1 MKKFKKFYI
10 EITNVCNLSCSF
22 CPKTLRSPEF
32 MTIETFRKI
41 LDQIKPH
48 TDYIYFHVKGEPLLH
63 PKLDEFLDLSYE
75 KGFKV
80 NITTNGTLI
89 SKVRDKIIQKPSLRQ
104 INFSLHSFDG
114 NEGVTCKNAYVN
126 NIISFIKEAINVTET
141 LFSLR
146 LWNLDENNDTNLQ
159 ANKNR
164 DLLTVIENAFNL
176 PYKIEEEI
184 TPGRGI
190 KICDKVY
197 LNQDP
202 EFQWPD
208 LKLAEDNSPGFC
220 YGLRNQIAILVDG
233 TVVPCCLDGE
243 GIINLGNIHETH
255 FSEIIESKRSSDIFN
270 GFSRREVVEELCRK
284 CGYRKKFNANSEE

>member
-22 CPKTLRSPEF
+22 CPQTQRSPEF
-32 MTIETFRKI
+32 MTLETFVKI

-48 TDYIYFHVKGEPLLH
+48 TEYIYFHVKGEPLLH
-63 PKLDEFLDLSYE
+63 PKLDEFLDLSYK

-89 SKVRDKIIQKPSLRQ
+89 NEVREKIILKPALRQ

-114 NEGVTCKNAYVN
+114 NEGGSNKADYVN
-126 NIISFIKEAINVTET
+126 NIISFVKEAINITDT

-146 LWNLDENNDTNLQ
+146 LWNLNVDNATNHQ

-164 DLLTVIENAFNL
+164 DLLVAIEKAFNL

-184 TPGRGI
+184 HPGHGI

-197 LNQDP
+197 LNQDH

-208 LKLAEDNSPGFC
+208 LNVREDNSPGFC
-220 YGLRNQIAILVDG
+220 YGLRNQVGILVDG

-243 GIINLGNIHETH
+243 GVIKLGNIHETP
-255 FSEIIESKRSSDIFN
+255 FSEIVDNQRANDIFN

-284 CGYRKKFNANSEE
+284 CGYRKKFNDIS

>member
-22 CPKTLRSPEF
+22 CPQTRRTPEF
-32 MTIETFRKI
+32 MKIETFSKI
-41 LDQIKPH
+41 LDQIKPFAE
-48 TDYIYFHVKGEPLLH
+48 YIYFHVKGEPLLH
-63 PKLDEFLDLSYE
+63 PKLDEFLDISYE

-89 SKVRDKIIQKPSLRQ
+89 SKAHDKIITKPSLRQ
-104 INFSLHSFDG
+104 INFSLHDFDG
-114 NEGVTCKNAYVN
+114 NEDASNKDEYIN
-126 NIISFIKEAINVTET
+126 NILSFIKESIDTTDT

-146 LWNLDENNDTNLQ
+146 LWNLDKNNTTNLE
-159 ANKNR
+159 AKKNR
-164 DLLTVIENAFNL
+164 ELLLVIETAFNL

-184 TPGRGI
+184 NPGRGV

-197 LNQDP
+197 LNQDY

-208 LKLAEDNSPGFC
+208 LEEREDNNPGFC
-220 YGLRNQIAILVDG
+220 YGLRNQVAILVDG

-243 GIINLGNIHETH
+243 GIINLGNIHKTN
-255 FSEIIESKRSSDIFN
+255 FSEIVEGKRANDIFN
-270 GFSRREVVEELCRK
+270 GFSRREAVEELCRK
-284 CGYRKKFNANSEE
+284 CGYRKRFNNI

>member
-10 EITNVCNLSCSF
+10 EITNVCNLSCNF
-22 CPKTLRSPEF
+22 CPQTCRSPEF
-32 MTIETFRKI
+32 MEIKTFSKI

-63 PKLDEFLDLSYE
+63 PNLGEFLDLSYK

-89 SKVRDKIIQKPSLRQ
+89 REVWDKIISKPSLRQ
-104 INFSLHSFDG
+104 VNFSLHSFDG
-114 NEGVTCKNAYVN
+114 NEGASNKDDYIN
-126 NIISFIKEAINVTET
+126 NIIAFVKESIAITDT

-146 LWNLDENNDTNLQ
+146 LWNLDKDNVTNAL
-159 ANKNR
+159 AKKNSTL
-164 DLLTVIENAFNL
+164 LLTIEEAFNL

-184 TPGRGI
+184 HPGRGI
-190 KICDKVY
+190 KLCDKVY
-197 LNQDP
+197 LNQDH

-208 LKLAEDNSPGFC
+208 LKVTEDNSPGFC
-220 YGLRNQIAILVDG
+220 YGLRNQVAILVDG

-243 GIINLGNIHETH
+243 GVINLGNIHKSH
-255 FSEIIESKRSSDIFN
+255 FSQIVESERANNIFN
-270 GFSRREVVEELCRK
+270 GFSRREAVEELCRK
-284 CGYRKKFNANSEE
+284 CGYRTKFNQE

>member
-10 EITNVCNLSCSF
+10 EITNVCNLSCRF
-22 CPKTLRSPEF
+22 CPQTQRSPEF
-32 MTIETFRKI
+32 MTLETFDKI

-48 TDYIYFHVKGEPLLH
+48 TEYIYFHVKGEPLLH
-63 PKLDEFLDLSYE
+63 PKLDEFLDLSYK

-89 SKVRDKIIQKPSLRQ
+89 SEVREKIILKPALRQ

-114 NEGVTCKNAYVN
+114 NECGSNKADYVN
-126 NIISFIKEAINVTET
+126 NVISFVKEAINITDT

-146 LWNLDENNDTNLQ
+146 LWNLDIDNTTNLQ

-164 DLLTVIENAFNL
+164 DLLSIIETAFNL

-184 TPGRGI
+184 HPGHGI

-197 LNQDP
+197 LNQDH

-208 LKLAEDNSPGFC
+208 LKEEEDNSPGFC
-220 YGLRNQIAILVDG
+220 YGLRNQVAILVDG

-243 GIINLGNIHETH
+243 GVINLGNIHKTP
-255 FSEIIESKRSSDIFN
+255 FSEIVENQRSNDIFN
-270 GFSRREVVEELCRK
+270 GFSRRDVVEELCRK
-284 CGYRKKFNANSEE
+284 CGYRKKFNDIS